1 MELVNNV
8 FKVEIDERGPT
19 ATLPEELLGDQ
30 IRLKQVLIN
39 LVKNAL
45 KFTAGGSI
53 TIHTSYDNLNE
64 LLKFSIVDTGL
75 GIKEEEQKNL
85 FSLFGQVE
93 RTADVNPDGLGIGL
107 IMCKKLVENTG
118 GSISFFSAGENLGAT
133 FKFTMHMKPVKTN
146 EEELDRMPSAI
157 G

>member
-1 MELVNNV
+1 MDLVDNV
-8 FKVEIDERGPT
+8 FKVEVEGGPS

-45 KFTAGGSI
+45 KFTAGGEISI
-53 TIHTSYDNLNE
+53 YASYDAQNE

-75 GIKEEEQKNL
+75 GIGKEEQKNL

-93 RTADVNPDGLGIGL
+93 RTAEVNPEGFGIGL
-107 IMCKKLVENTG
+107 IICKKLVENTG
-118 GSISFFSAGENLGAT
+118 GTINFTSAGENLGAT
-133 FKFTMHMKPVKTN
+133 FNFTMQMKQVQSN
-146 EEELDRMPSAI
+146 
-157 G
+157 